1 MSFLKLVGKS
11 AEILTI
17 RKVVLAGLAAA
28 GIYTVGDDGLSYLK
42 TANRLVSSNVADQIP
57 VEFELERAK
66 TMVGELKP
74 DIKQNLVVIAQ
85 EEVRVENIRQD
96 IEDTQAS
103 LKDQR
108 QSIVELRR
116 TLDAPS
122 NEVRIGK
129 RAATPDEI
137 TAELKR
143 RFENYRLAET
153 TLESK
158 LELLAHRESA
168 LEAAREKLT
177 RMLEARRDL
186 EVKIENLEARLRTVQ
201 SEAVTS
207 KVDFDESHVAKCES
221 LINSLR
227 TRLQVSERLIT
238 QDGKEDFS
246 AATKFTVGSESVTAE
261 IDKYFSSSPS
271 DNAENVFSSLN

>member
-122 NEVRIGK
+122 DEVRIGK